1 MTTIGKRRP
10 VRLSALSCK
19 AEKRASNP
27 VTSPPGT
34 EYFDIVSPPP
44 GDREV
49 VSQVERLSSSE
60 TKIAPRLVWIAVW
73 SSGRGSAAGTVAS
86 RVMGSAT
93 SLCLGADRYPPQ
105 WYLYPLRHGDLPRRC
120 AGDSPQA
127 RPALPAGERHLDRPV
142 SRRKGQ
148 AGAASGRGPLG
159 RRAPAGL
166 RERQHGRVFD
176 GDRRCT
182 GRGGSRFLCGAWIRA
197 VTRLPAARAPDAAS
211 RRER

>member
-93 SLCLGADRYPPQ
+93 SLCLGADRYPPP
-105 WYLYPLRHGDLPRRC
+105 WYLYRYAQGYGD
-120 AGDSPQA
+120 AG
-127 RPALPAGERHLDRPV
+127 H
-142 SRRKGQ
+142 
-148 AGAASGRGPLG
+148 AGAADARDRSIFWGGFCVS
-159 RRAPAGL
+159 RAPRWLDQGFMA
-166 RERQHGRVFD
+166 RRR
-176 GDRRCT
+176 GDVPVHQT
-182 GRGGSRFLCGAWIRA
+182 LGTRA
-197 VTRLPAARAPDAAS
+197 VHLADVVCRNCVAHTGAALHATRRMRVAGDGA
-211 RRER
+211 

>member
-93 SLCLGADRYPPQ
+93 SLCLGADRYPPP
-105 WYLYPLRHGDLPRRC
+105 WYLYP
-120 AGDSPQA
+120 ATS
-127 RPALPAGERHLDRPV
+127 RP
-142 SRRKGQ
+142 
-148 AGAASGRGPLG
+148 GR
-159 RRAPAGL
+159 
-166 RERQHGRVFD
+166 
-176 GDRRCT
+176 T
-182 GRGGSRFLCGAWIRA
+182 
-197 VTRLPAARAPDAAS
+197 AAS
-211 RRER
+211 RATSPLFPPALWLRSRRLPVSCPHVAASLSPDGRSPNCAR